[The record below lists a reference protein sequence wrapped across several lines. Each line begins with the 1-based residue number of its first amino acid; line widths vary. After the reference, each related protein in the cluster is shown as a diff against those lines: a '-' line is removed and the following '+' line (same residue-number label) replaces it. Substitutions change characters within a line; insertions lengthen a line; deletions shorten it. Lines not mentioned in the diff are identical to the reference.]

1 MYIFMVSIRMDG
13 DFVLSPPLLVGGFV
27 GWVRLVLDRP
37 SLVLCTGRSLYQIFL
52 SSFFRSSIMA
62 VTRRH
67 TVCCSLIQS
76 PMNRRV
82 LCSSLDCSTCII
94 SVVPSVTRTPFLRH
108 FLRLECLARLH
119 ATIPCQSSITNRR
132 FGASSSD
139 AKKSRTITSG
149 VAGVPS
155 AFVKVSC
162 PPTESSKQRSPA
174 LSNTSFNRLLR
185 MVRPFIPSES
195 SSPAI

>member
-1 MYIFMVSIRMDG
+1 MNG
-13 DFVLSPPLLVGGFV
+13 DFVLSPPLLVGRSV

-94 SVVPSVTRTPFLRH
+94 SDAPFLRH
-108 FLRLECLARLH
+108 FLHLECLARLH